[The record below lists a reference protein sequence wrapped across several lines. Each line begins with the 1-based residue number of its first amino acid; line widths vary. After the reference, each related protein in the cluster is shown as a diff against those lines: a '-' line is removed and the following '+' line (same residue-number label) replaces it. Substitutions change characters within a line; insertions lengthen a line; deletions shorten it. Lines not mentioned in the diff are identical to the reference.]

1 MQKPRKYLEKRRP
14 FCNHDGRSR
23 ARPSPLE
30 FPSQQCRCQKRHPLI
45 LASVKAVVL
54 VDCSSG
60 GDRVSERNGK
70 KSGRNSTP
78 LYTLTQRFCQILRPE
93 NNLLHSDSAG
103 MLDGAQ
109 KPTSR
114 RRAMLDALEPTYKCT
129 RPISHEKKSACEE
142 EIYRNL
148 LGPLVWSLATA
159 LYFAASRV
167 ELIQTV
173 DRRGSC

>member
-1 MQKPRKYLEKRRP
+1 M
-14 FCNHDGRSR
+14 

-109 KPTSR
+109 KPTLT
-114 RRAMLDALEPTYKCT
+114 RRAMPDALEPTYKCT
-129 RPISHEKKSACEE
+129 RPVSHEQKKAGVTKKFTV
-142 EIYRNL
+142 IYS
-148 LGPLVWSLATA
+148 GPWSGPSP
-159 LYFAASRV
+159 YGIVFCCFSRR
-167 ELIQTV
+167 TDT
-173 DRRGSC
+173 DR